1 MNLCSIPNYH
11 PVTLAY
17 ARIARD
23 TRYSGYTRRR
33 KYRLL
38 GISSI
43 FRTDTDRQGPM
54 CIINVSHT
62 TLALA
67 KHRKFWEP
75 VKLKTR
81 YFCNSPPSLKFL
93 KISARIIGRKGKDL
107 FVHPRREGIWWKLCT
122 FLYTKPQ
129 YLLNPNFW
137 GNPRNIKQPKTY
149 RGLRPSPIFS
159 KLIKDAMLAGRDNH
173 HR

>member
-1 MNLCSIPNYH
+1 MLKFIWRRHHLYKKTSKRPTGSINLASTSPRKRTEADPPGAAPALFNVHNKC
-11 PVTLAY
+11 LAY
-17 ARIARD
+17 D
-23 TRYSGYTRRR
+23 
-33 KYRLL
+33 
-38 GISSI
+38 
-43 FRTDTDRQGPM
+43 F
-54 CIINVSHT
+54 
-62 TLALA
+62 

-159 KLIKDAMLAGRDNH
+159 KLIKDAMLAGRANH
-173 HR
+173 YI

>member
-1 MNLCSIPNYH
+1 MNLCSIPNHH
-11 PVTLAY
+11 PVTPTY
-17 ARIARD
+17 ARTARD
-23 TRYSGYTRRR
+23 TRYGGYTRRV
-33 KYRLL
+33 KYQLL
-38 GISSI
+38 GISSPLKDRHRQT
-43 FRTDTDRQGPM
+43 RTEADPPGTAPALF
-54 CIINVSHT
+54 NVHNKC
-62 TLALA
+62 LAYDF

-129 YLLNPNFW
+129 YLINPNFW
-137 GNPRNIKQPKTY
+137 GNPRNIKQP
-149 RGLRPSPIFS
+149 
-159 KLIKDAMLAGRDNH
+159 
-173 HR
+173 